1 VKAVGKLSAWVF
13 GIAIGTL
20 AAAVVALALGA
31 AYREGEIVT
40 AIIPLALPP
49 TVLFVVYSGSDKR
62 SIFCFASMALGGVLA
77 SLASFG
83 GVEQSGVSL
92 LSITIAALVVPLA
105 VDLGF
110 VDRGKPLRFDPAM
123 ARASAAAFGV
133 ALLPAAA
140 WALSQAHAAIL
151 REDALLVK
159 ALAAR
164 ITPRGNALVVEP
176 LDTNLQERARA
187 RVSIRSG
194 DRRYD
199 LSDAEVESVFEERT
213 VLKRTSV
220 RGSVPKELVSWQQQE
235 RMRLILDLQGTPI
248 PSEVVIETRR
258 GPLRR
263 VYEAKVA
270 ITRRGS

>member
-1 VKAVGKLSAWVF
+1 MNRCHRPGRVYTRTVKAVGKLSAWVF

-20 AAAVVALALGA
+20 AAAVVALALGS

-62 SIFCFASMALGGVLA
+62 SNFCFAAMALGGVLA
-77 SLASFG
+77 ALASFG

-213 VLKRTSV
+213 VLKRT
-220 RGSVPKELVSWQQQE
+220 
-235 RMRLILDLQGTPI
+235 
-248 PSEVVIETRR
+248 
-258 GPLRR
+258 
-263 VYEAKVA
+263 
-270 ITRRGS
+270 